1 MGADAIVVEH
11 LTVRYRILRRASV
24 RRRLPGLGGLTAQRE
39 TFEALRQVSF
49 RVPQGQTVAVIGPN
63 GAGKSTLLRTLA
75 GIYRPDAGTVRLN
88 SDSVSLLS
96 LGAGFENDL
105 TGRENIRLNGILL
118 GLRRR
123 EVEARLDEII
133 AFADIGDFIDQ
144 PIRTYSTGMRSRL
157 AFAIASTVAP
167 DILLLDEVL
176 GVGDEAFRAKSQAR
190 IHELIR
196 SQRTVVLVSHNM
208 GTVTELCDLAL
219 WLDCG
224 VVREFGPAAAVAP
237 RYQAFARARRKSDA
251 LRI

>member
-1 MGADAIVVEH
+1 MSAHAIVVEH
-11 LTVRYRILRRASV
+11 LTVSYRILKRASV
-24 RRRLPGLGGLTAQRE
+24 RQRLSSLRGLTTLRE
-39 TFEALRQVSF
+39 TFQALRDVSF
-49 RVPQGQTVAVIGPN
+49 RVEQGQTVGVIGAN

-75 GIYRPDAGTVRLN
+75 GIYRPDSGTVRLN

-123 EVEARLDEII
+123 EVEARLGEII
-133 AFADIGDFIDQ
+133 DFADIGDFIDQ

-167 DILLLDEVL
+167 DILLLDEIL
-176 GVGDEAFRAKSQAR
+176 GVGDEVFRAKSQAR

-196 SQRTVVLVSHNM
+196 SRRTVVLVSHNM
-208 GTVTELCDLAL
+208 STVTELCDQAL
-219 WLDCG
+219 WLDQG
-224 VVREFGPAAAVAP
+224 AVRAYGPASEVAP
-237 RYQAFARARRKSDA
+237 RYQDLARRQRRGAA
-251 LRI
+251 LRV